1 MSLFLSGL
9 VGDRPRTWP
18 LEGPLLA
25 VGRSSRHT
33 IHIPDGTV
41 SKDHAEITFRGGQ
54 YFVRD
59 LGSRNGTRVNGR
71 EAREPIVLE
80 AGDRVEIGHVV
91 LRVTGEEPGP
101 RIRFDESSMTG
112 STLRV
117 RAESIL
123 EQRSKP
129 GARGPSTELVHLLAE
144 AGRLLV
150 LPRPL
155 KETCDELLTFVAKA
169 MPASRYVILLDPG
182 DGGEPRQVAA
192 RTTAGRAD
200 RPLVLSRSI
209 MGTVLREC
217 TSVLTRDTGID
228 PRFQHQQSIVAQ
240 SVHAAMAVPLF
251 DNEKVLGLIY
261 VDSSDPRV
269 TFDEERLE
277 LLTLLGNMAAVKI
290 TNARLLEA
298 ETERQ
303 RINVELAAATQ
314 IQRNLLPATPPAVP
328 GYEIDAYLE
337 TCHEMGGDLYDLH
350 IRPDGT
356 LVMLVGDVT
365 GKGIGAAVIMSSFLA
380 AARVLYDT
388 CTDPA
393 ELARRLGAT
402 AHQNLDRRLFITGFV
417 ATLDPA
423 TGTVTYVNAGH
434 PAALLVHDGR
444 LRELESNGIPFGVM
458 AAFPYSAQSTTLAPG
473 EVLALYTDGIPEAQR
488 GEELF
493 DDERLRAGMLAAAA
507 DGGALAATRQRILS
521 TVDAFLGDAPRTD
534 DITLLLLRRSPAD
547 R

>member
-1 MSLFLSGL
+1 VALFLSGL

-25 VGRSSRHT
+25 IGRSSRHP

-41 SKDHAEITFRGGQ
+41 SKDHAEITFRAGQ
-54 YFVRD
+54 YYLRD

-91 LRVTGEEPGP
+91 LRVTGEEAEP
-101 RIRFDESSMTG
+101 RIRFDEQSVTG
-112 STLRV
+112 STLRM
-117 RAESIL
+117 RADSIL
-123 EQRSKP
+123 EQRARP
-129 GARGPSTELVHLLAE
+129 GRGASTEMVHLLAE

-155 KETCDELLTFVAKA
+155 KETCDELLSFVAKA
-169 MPASRYVILLDPG
+169 MPASRYVILIDPG
-182 DGGEPRQVAA
+182 DGGEPRQMAA

-209 MGTVLREC
+209 MSTVLREC

-228 PRFQHQQSIVAQ
+228 PRFQGQQSIVAQ

-277 LLTLLGNMAAVKI
+277 LLTLLANMAAVKI

-298 ETERQ
+298 EAERQ
-303 RINVELAAATQ
+303 RINAELAAATQ
-314 IQRNLLPATPPAVP
+314 IQRRLLPEAPPQLP
-328 GYEIDAYLE
+328 GYEIDAYLQ

-350 IRPDGT
+350 VRPDGT

-380 AARVLYDT
+380 AARVLYDA

-402 AHQNLDRRLFITGFV
+402 AHENLDRRLFITGFV

-423 TGTVTYVNAGH
+423 TGTLSYVNAGH
-434 PAALLVHDGR
+434 PAALLVHDGQ

-458 AAFPYSAQSTTLAPG
+458 SGFPYTALTTTLAPG

-493 DDERLRAGMLAAAA
+493 DDERLRAGMLAAAS
-507 DGGALAATRQRILS
+507 DGAALEATRERILS
-521 TVDAFLGDAPRTD
+521 TVEAFLGDAPRTD
-534 DITLLLLRRSPAD
+534 DITLLLLRRSPAG